1 MDSNS
6 DQESESDRDEDTHP
20 SYSSQ
25 TSRQPLSL
33 DILSAQSL
41 AQRGHDSAAWTRE
54 ERQFEERILSNA
66 SPTTATAF
74 ELRQQAIRTLPEN
87 YLRCVGLNTELEAG
101 HQPWILKVIKIL
113 FYHDKVKEK
122 AIQAGRG

>member
-6 DQESESDRDEDTHP
+6 DQELESDRDEGTQP

-25 TSRQPLSL
+25 SSKQPLSL

-41 AQRGHDSAAWTRE
+41 AHRDSAAWTRE
-54 ERQFEERILSNA
+54 ERQFEERILSKA
-66 SPTTATAF
+66 SPATATAF
-74 ELRQQAIRTLPEN
+74 ELRQEAIRTLPEN

-101 HQPWILKVIKIL
+101 HQAWILKIIKIL

>member
-6 DQESESDRDEDTHP
+6 DQEPESDRDEETQS
-20 SYSSQ
+20 SYSNQ
-25 TSRQPLSL
+25 TTRSLSL

-41 AQRGHDSAAWTRE
+41 GHRGHDLEWIRE
-54 ERQFEERILSNA
+54 EQQFEERILGMA

-74 ELRQQAIRTLPEN
+74 EVRQQAIRTLPEN

-101 HQPWILKVIKIL
+101 HQLWILKVIKIL